1 MFYLRSCAFI
11 CGSNSIFLAIL
22 APRRLICIWS
32 YRRSALTPDP
42 SPRVE
47 RGGSRSPSLA
57 CGGRAWDGGRAFIG
71 GLIVFLC
78 GTPAAAA
85 TYPERPI
92 RFVVPFPPGT
102 TTDVVAR
109 LVAQRGGDRLGQP
122 IVVDNR
128 SGASG
133 TIGVE
138 TVARA
143 APDGYTWGLGTTTTH
158 ALAHILSPKLAYDP
172 VRDFAPVALLGDSPY
187 FLTTHPALPASNMK
201 EFITYA
207 RANPGKLHYASVG
220 NFSVGHLSGELLKKA
235 AGIDMVHVPYKGSTL
250 ALIDLLA
257 GRIQLNISTIAA
269 SLPQVKAG
277 KLRALAVTSQKR
289 VPALPQ
295 TPTVAESGFP
305 GYQASL
311 WVGVFV
317 PARTPGTVVGRLNR
331 ELNSILGSAEMREAL
346 ADQAFDPGA
355 LAPEA
360 FARLI
365 REETARWRKV
375 ISDAGLKPE

>member
-1 MFYLRSCAFI
+1 MVYLRS
-11 CGSNSIFLAIL
+11 S
-22 APRRLICIWS
+22 
-32 YRRSALTPDP
+32 
-42 SPRVE
+42 
-47 RGGSRSPSLA
+47 
-57 CGGRAWDGGRAFIG
+57 AFIG
-71 GLIVFLC
+71 VCIALLGSIAV
-78 GTPAAAA
+78 AAAG
-85 TYPERPI
+85 YPERPV

-109 LVAQRGGDRLGQP
+109 LVALRTGERLGQT

-128 SGASG
+128 AGGSG

-158 ALAHILSPKLAYDP
+158 ALARILNPRLGYDP

-187 FLTTHPALPASNMK
+187 FLTANPALPAANVR
-201 EFITYA
+201 EFVGYA

-220 NFSVGHLSGELLKKA
+220 NFSVAHLAGELLKKA
-235 AGIDMVHVPYKGSTL
+235 AGIDMVHVPYKGSNL

-257 GRIQLNISTIAA
+257 GRIELNISTIAA
-269 SLPQVKAG
+269 SLPHVKAG
-277 KLRALAVTSQKR
+277 KLRALGVTSVKR

-311 WVGVFV
+311 WVGAFV
-317 PARTPGTVVGRLNR
+317 PARVPGPVISLVNR
-331 ELNSILGSAEMREAL
+331 ELNATLRSPDVRDAL
-346 ADQAFDPGA
+346 ADQAFEPGA

-360 FARLI
+360 FGKMI

-375 ISDAGLKPE
+375 IQDAGLKPD

>member
-1 MFYLRSCAFI
+1 MRNKPR
-11 CGSNSIFLAIL
+11 NSYGLFLARL
-22 APRRLICIWS
+22 ASWRFIFCFGFLGV
-32 YRRSALTPDP
+32 L
-42 SPRVE
+42 
-47 RGGSRSPSLA
+47 GGGAP
-57 CGGRAWDGGRAFIG
+57 AF
-71 GLIVFLC
+71 
-78 GTPAAAA
+78 AAA
-85 TYPERPI
+85 YPERPI

-109 LVAQRGGDRLGQP
+109 LVAQRSGDRLGQP

-158 ALAHILSPKLAYDP
+158 ALAHILSPKLGYDP

-187 FLTTHPALPASNMK
+187 FLTTNPALPASNMK
-201 EFITYA
+201 EFIAYA

-220 NFSVGHLSGELLKKA
+220 NFSVAHLSGELLKKA

-269 SLPQVKAG
+269 SLPQVRAG
-277 KLRALAVTSQKR
+277 KLRALAVTSQQR
-289 VPALPQ
+289 VSALPQ

-311 WVGVFV
+311 WVGLFV
-317 PARTPGTVVGRLNR
+317 PARTPGMVVGRLNR
-331 ELNSILGSAEMREAL
+331 VLNSVLGSAEVREAL
-346 ADQAFDPGA
+346 ADQVFEPGA

-365 REETARWRKV
+365 REDTARWRKV
-375 ISDAGLKPE
+375 IKEAGLKPD

>member
-1 MFYLRSCAFI
+1 MRDEVTKRILLTHHGVTASLRH
-11 CGSNSIFLAIL
+11 LAG
-22 APRRLICIWS
+22 A
-32 YRRSALTPDP
+32 A
-42 SPRVE
+42 
-47 RGGSRSPSLA
+47 
-57 CGGRAWDGGRAFIG
+57 IG
-71 GLIVFLC
+71 CLLL
-78 GTPAAAA
+78 AAAA
-85 TYPERPI
+85 QAQQFPSRPV

-143 APDGYTWGLGTTTTH
+143 APDGYTWGLGTTSTH
-158 ALAHILSPKLAYDP
+158 ALAHILSPKLGYDP
-172 VRDFAPVALLGDSPY
+172 VRDFTPVALLGNSPY
-187 FLTTHPALPASNMK
+187 FLTANPGLPASSMK
-201 EFITYA
+201 EFIAYA

-220 NFSVGHLSGELLKKA
+220 NFSMGHLAGELLKKA

-269 SLPQVKAG
+269 TLPQVKAG
-277 KLRALAVTSQKR
+277 KLRALAVTSPKR
-289 VPALPQ
+289 VSALPQ

-305 GYQASL
+305 GYHAAL
-311 WVGVFV
+311 WMGVFL
-317 PARTPGTVVGRLNR
+317 PARTPGTVVALLNR
-331 ELNSILGSAEMREAL
+331 EMNAILGSGEMHDAL
-346 ADQAFDPGA
+346 AEQAFEPGA
-355 LAPEA
+355 LTPEA

-365 REETARWRKV
+365 RDDTARWRKV
-375 ISDAGLKPE
+375 IQDAGLRPE

>member
-1 MFYLRSCAFI
+1 MKDDLISCWLLWLARSFCPVSFALSLCA
-11 CGSNSIFLAIL
+11 GAW
-22 APRRLICIWS
+22 AAEPA
-32 YRRSALTPDP
+32 YP
-42 SPRVE
+42 S
-47 RGGSRSPSLA
+47 
-57 CGGRAWDGGRAFIG
+57 
-71 GLIVFLC
+71 
-78 GTPAAAA
+78 
-85 TYPERPI
+85 RPI

-109 LVAQRGGDRLGQP
+109 LVSLRTGDRLGQT

-158 ALAHILSPKLAYDP
+158 ALARILNPKLGYDP

-187 FLTTHPALPASNMK
+187 FLTANPALPAANVK
-201 EFITYA
+201 ELVAHA

-220 NFSVGHLSGELLKKA
+220 NFSVGHLAGELLKKA
-235 AGIDMVHVPYKGSTL
+235 AGVDMVHVPYKGSNL

-269 SLPQVKAG
+269 SLPHVKAG
-277 KLRALAVTSQKR
+277 RLRALGVTSVKR
-289 VPALPQ
+289 VAVLPQ

-311 WVGVFV
+311 WVGAYL
-317 PARTPGTVVGRLNR
+317 PAHTPAQIVARVNR
-331 ELNSILGSAEMREAL
+331 ELNATLQLAEVRDAL
-346 ADQAFDPGA
+346 AEQAFEAGA
-355 LAPEA
+355 LSPEA
-360 FARLI
+360 VGKLMRD
-365 REETARWRKV
+365 ETARWRKV
-375 ISDAGLKPE
+375 IQDAGLRPE

>member
-1 MFYLRSCAFI
+1 VTKRIREYHHCITASLRH
-11 CGSNSIFLAIL
+11 LAGAAVLIL
-22 APRRLICIWS
+22 
-32 YRRSALTPDP
+32 
-42 SPRVE
+42 
-47 RGGSRSPSLA
+47 
-57 CGGRAWDGGRAFIG
+57 
-71 GLIVFLC
+71 
-78 GTPAAAA
+78 AAAA
-85 TYPERPI
+85 QAQPYPARPI

-109 LVAQRGGDRLGQP
+109 LVALKASDRLGQT

-133 TIGVE
+133 TVGVE

-158 ALAHILSPKLAYDP
+158 ALARILNPKLGYDP

-187 FLTTHPALPASNMK
+187 FLTANPALPASNVK
-201 EFITYA
+201 GLVAHA

-220 NFSVGHLSGELLKKA
+220 NFSVGHLAGELLKKA
-235 AGIDMVHVPYKGSTL
+235 AGIDMVHVPYKGSNL

-269 SLPQVKAG
+269 SLPHVKAG
-277 KLRALAVTSQKR
+277 KLRALGVTSVKR
-289 VPALPQ
+289 VAVLAQ

-311 WVGVFV
+311 WVGAYL
-317 PARTPGTVVGRLNR
+317 PARTPAQIIMRVNR
-331 ELNSILGSAEMREAL
+331 ELNATLQLAEVRDAL
-346 ADQAFDPGA
+346 AEQAFEAGA
-355 LAPEA
+355 LSPEA
-360 FARLI
+360 VGKLMRD
-365 REETARWRKV
+365 ETARWRKV
-375 ISDAGLKPE
+375 IQDAGLRPE

>member
-1 MFYLRSCAFI
+1 LASWRFI
-11 CGSNSIFLAIL
+11 FCFGFVGVL
-22 APRRLICIWS
+22 
-32 YRRSALTPDP
+32 
-42 SPRVE
+42 
-47 RGGSRSPSLA
+47 GGE
-57 CGGRAWDGGRAFIG
+57 GV
-71 GLIVFLC
+71 VF
-78 GTPAAAA
+78 AAA
-85 TYPERPI
+85 YPERPI

-128 SGASG
+128 PGASG

-158 ALAHILSPKLAYDP
+158 ALAHILSPKLGYDP

-187 FLTTHPALPASNMK
+187 FLTTNPALPASSMK
-201 EFITYA
+201 EFIAYA

-220 NFSVGHLSGELLKKA
+220 NFSVAHLSGELFKKA

-289 VPALPQ
+289 VLALPQ

-311 WVGVFV
+311 WVGLFV

-346 ADQAFDPGA
+346 ADQVFEPGA

-365 REETARWRKV
+365 REDTARWRKV
-375 ISDAGLKPE
+375 IAGAGLKPE

>member
-1 MFYLRSCAFI
+1 MRNRPRNT
-11 CGSNSIFLAIL
+11 CGLFLACL
-22 APRRLICIWS
+22 ASWRFIFCLGFVG
-32 YRRSALTPDP
+32 AL
-42 SPRVE
+42 
-47 RGGSRSPSLA
+47 GGEGVVL
-57 CGGRAWDGGRAFIG
+57 
-71 GLIVFLC
+71 
-78 GTPAAAA
+78 AAA
-85 TYPERPI
+85 YPERPI

-109 LVAQRGGDRLGQP
+109 LVAQRGADRLGQP

-158 ALAHILSPKLAYDP
+158 ALARILNPKLGYDP

-187 FLTTHPALPASNMK
+187 FLTTHPALPASSMK
-201 EFITYA
+201 EFIAYA

-277 KLRALAVTSQKR
+277 KLRALAVTSQQR

-305 GYQASL
+305 GFQASL
-311 WVGVFV
+311 WVGLFV
-317 PARTPGTVVGRLNR
+317 PARTPGNVVAQLNR

-346 ADQAFDPGA
+346 ADQAFEPGA

-360 FARLI
+360 FAKLI
-365 REETARWRKV
+365 REDTARWRKV
-375 ISDAGLKPE
+375 ITDAGLKPD

>member
-1 MFYLRSCAFI
+1 MALIARCAEIAIGLLVLAGTMQAQAQQYPTRPVRFI
-11 CGSNSIFLAIL
+11 
-22 APRRLICIWS
+22 
-32 YRRSALTPDP
+32 
-42 SPRVE
+42 
-47 RGGSRSPSLA
+47 
-57 CGGRAWDGGRAFIG
+57 
-71 GLIVFLC
+71 
-78 GTPAAAA
+78 
-85 TYPERPI
+85 
-92 RFVVPFPPGT
+92 VPFPPGT

-109 LVAQRGGDRLGQP
+109 LVGQRIGERLGQP

-187 FLTTHPALPASNMK
+187 FLTTNPALPASNLK
-201 EFITYA
+201 EFIAYA
-207 RANPGKLHYASVG
+207 HANPGKLLYASVG
-220 NFSVGHLSGELLKKA
+220 NFSLGHLSGELLKKV

-277 KLRALAVTSQKR
+277 KLHALAVTSQKR
-289 VPALPQ
+289 VPVLPR

-305 GYQASL
+305 GYRASL

-331 ELNSILGSAEMREAL
+331 EFNSTLGSAEMREAL
-346 ADQAFDPGA
+346 VAQAFEPGA

-360 FARLI
+360 FVTLI

-375 ISDAGLKPE
+375 IADAGLKPE

>member
-1 MFYLRSCAFI
+1 MHNQTLIFNLRLSAFI
-11 CGSNSIFLAIL
+11 CG
-22 APRRLICIWS
+22 CIVLFWTIAAGAA
-32 YRRSALTPDP
+32 YPD
-42 SPRVE
+42 
-47 RGGSRSPSLA
+47 
-57 CGGRAWDGGRAFIG
+57 
-71 GLIVFLC
+71 
-78 GTPAAAA
+78 
-85 TYPERPI
+85 RPI

-109 LVAQRGGDRLGQP
+109 LVALRTGERIGQI

-128 SGASG
+128 AGGSG

-138 TVARA
+138 TVAHA

-158 ALAHILSPKLAYDP
+158 ALARILNPRLGYDP

-187 FLTTHPALPASNMK
+187 FLTTNPALPASNVR
-201 EFITYA
+201 EFVAYA

-220 NFSVGHLSGELLKKA
+220 NFSVGHLAGELLKKA
-235 AGIDMVHVPYKGSTL
+235 AGIDMVHVPYKGSNL

-257 GRIQLNISTIAA
+257 GRIELNISTIAA
-269 SLPQVKAG
+269 SLPHVRAG
-277 KLRALAVTSQKR
+277 KLRALGVTSVKR

-311 WVGVFV
+311 WVGAFV
-317 PARTPGTVVGRLNR
+317 PARAPAPVVALVNR
-331 ELNSILGSAEMREAL
+331 ELNATLRAADMRDAL
-346 ADQAFDPGA
+346 AEQAFEPGA
-355 LAPEA
+355 LTPED
-360 FARLI
+360 FGKLV

-375 ISDAGLKPE
+375 ISDSGLKPE

>member
-1 MFYLRSCAFI
+1 MTKRVREYRHCITASLRH
-11 CGSNSIFLAIL
+11 LAGAAVLIL
-22 APRRLICIWS
+22 
-32 YRRSALTPDP
+32 
-42 SPRVE
+42 
-47 RGGSRSPSLA
+47 
-57 CGGRAWDGGRAFIG
+57 
-71 GLIVFLC
+71 
-78 GTPAAAA
+78 AAAA
-85 TYPERPI
+85 QAQPYPARPI

-109 LVAQRGGDRLGQP
+109 LVALKTADRLGQT

-158 ALAHILSPKLAYDP
+158 ALARILNPKLGYDP

-187 FLTTHPALPASNMK
+187 FLTANPALPAANVK
-201 EFITYA
+201 EFVAHA
-207 RANPGKLHYASVG
+207 RVNPGKLHYASVG
-220 NFSVGHLSGELLKKA
+220 NFSVGHLAGELLKKA
-235 AGIDMVHVPYKGSTL
+235 AGIDMVHVPYKGSNL

-269 SLPQVKAG
+269 SLPHVKAG
-277 KLRALAVTSQKR
+277 KLRALGVTSLKR
-289 VPALPQ
+289 VAVLAQ

-311 WVGVFV
+311 WVGTYL
-317 PARTPGTVVGRLNR
+317 PARTPAQIVMRVNR
-331 ELNSILGSAEMREAL
+331 ELNATLQLAEVRDAL
-346 ADQAFDPGA
+346 AEQAFEAGA
-355 LAPEA
+355 LSPEA
-360 FARLI
+360 VGKLMRD
-365 REETARWRKV
+365 ETARWRKV
-375 ISDAGLKPE
+375 IQDAGMRPE